1 MEYHRKKIT
10 MMDIHDLSYK
20 IRGAIYTVYKELG
33 PGLFESV
40 YEAALM
46 YELQSIGLQAQN
58 QVTLPVFYKG
68 IQLDLGFRLD
78 ILVDNQVVI
87 EIKSVESLHKVHKKQ
102 LLNYLKLSH
111 KKLGFLVNFNV
122 DLLVDK
128 ESLVRIIN

>member
-1 MEYHRKKIT
+1 
-10 MMDIHDLSYK
+10 MDIHDLSYK

>member
-1 MEYHRKKIT
+1 MELA
-10 MMDIHDLSYK
+10 DLSYK

-46 YELQSIGLQAQN
+46 YELESIGIKAQS
-58 QVTLPVFYKG
+58 QMSLPAFYKG
-68 IQLDLGFRLD
+68 IKLDLGFRLD
-78 ILVDNQVVI
+78 ILVENQVII
-87 EIKSVESLHKVHKKQ
+87 EIKSVESLHNVHKKQ
-102 LLNYLKLSH
+102 LLNYLKLSG

-128 ESLVRIIN
+128 ESLIRIIN